1 MMPRIIGS
9 HPLAKDAN
17 GRLLSRIGTIFPYTR
32 TLITLPGI
40 HATQRLA
47 YLDTL
52 DQERIR
58 KGLVPLSDQERA
70 TEWVNAVDLI
80 MEDNTI
86 LIRPDPDNMALAFEA
101 DEILTQSSSTRQVRF
116 LFARNEKVHEAV
128 KRRGECW
135 RITPLPKSTDEMI
148 RMIGSSRIGIGG
160 RQIYY
165 YNNSTGTRFLTCHE
179 FSRLAEWPE
188 SERRQLLCEIQQH
201 SARTNRFG
209 NPEIAFFLADKS
221 FSKRDFAPYDFGEA
235 DADQLEAAYTT
246 LRERFFCSVPMGL
259 RQDDVNFAEWRNRM
273 FAKLIAER
281 DEIVAEETFL
291 GLSSEFFMQ
300 IEWLPGGRFEH
311 GEFILDPI
319 FGNRADGQ
327 PRDPLCDDKVL
338 GFIFNFIREYGDL
351 EYVNVGRVVESLSRG
366 RVARGRRDVFLA
378 EIKPCDDQQEIVKV
392 IRMQKYGV
400 AERLNDGK
408 DLLQA
413 MLETEEYTDYVL
425 DRRLACRQ
433 LGMNILPRLTA
444 GKIEE
449 TYAGKR
455 ADCRGRTIWSPYFE
469 RDYIRGVAT
478 DKVPNHR
485 YKNDAF
491 AQRLARLLGL
501 AAAPNL
507 IVGRRDLDGPVV
519 FDDGDE
525 VIIEDDTGLPAEIL
539 VVDQLGTF
547 TDYTSELTS
556 FAADYAKAVRRR
568 QSLVSRPAEFAA
580 TYLQAFSEH
589 FSQIQQDYRTRQR
602 AFDNLFAHRPWNEAG
617 SFAYRWNRILKRLDA
632 TDPQALTELIR
643 QQIEAH

>member
-52 DQERIR
+52 DEERIR
-58 KGLVPLSDQERA
+58 KGQLPLSEQERA
-70 TEWVNAVDLI
+70 AEWANAVDLI

-86 LIRPDPDNMALAFEA
+86 LIRPDPDNMALAFQA
-101 DEILTQSSSTRQVRF
+101 DEILTQFSSTRQVRF
-116 LFARNEKVHEAV
+116 LYARNEKVHEAV

-148 RMIGSSRIGIGG
+148 RMICSSRIGIGG

-188 SERRQLLCEIQQH
+188 SERRQMLYEIQQH

-209 NPEIAFFLADKS
+209 NPEVAFFLADKS
-221 FSKRDFAPYDFGEA
+221 FSKRDFAACDFL
-235 DADQLEAAYTT
+235 DADKAQLEAAYAV
-246 LRERFFCSVPMGL
+246 LREKFFCSVPMGL
-259 RQDDVNFAEWRNRM
+259 RQDDVSFVEWRNRM
-273 FAKLIAER
+273 FVKLIAER
-281 DEIVAEETFL
+281 DEMVPEETFL

-300 IEWLPGGRFEH
+300 IEWLPGGRCEH

-319 FGNRADGQ
+319 FGNRSDRQ

-351 EYVNVGRVVESLSRG
+351 EYVNVGRVVESLSRS
-366 RVARGRRDVFLA
+366 RILRGRRDVFLA
-378 EIKPCDDQQEIVKV
+378 EIKPCDSQQEIVKV

-400 AERLNDGK
+400 AERLNEGK

-413 MLETEEYTDYVL
+413 MLDTEEYTDYVL

-433 LGMNILPRLTA
+433 LGMNILPRLVA
-444 GKIEE
+444 GKLEE
-449 TYAGKR
+449 IYAGTC
-455 ADCRGRTIWSPYFE
+455 AECRGRTIWSPFFE

-491 AQRLARLLGL
+491 ALRLARLLGL
-501 AAAPNL
+501 AAAPNM
-507 IVGRRDLDGPVV
+507 IVGRRDLNGPVV

-525 VIIEDDTGLPAEIL
+525 VLIEDQTGLPTEIL
-539 VVDQLGTF
+539 VVDQMGTF
-547 TDYTSELTS
+547 TDYTSELAS
-556 FAADYAKAVRRR
+556 FAVDYARPVRKRL
-568 QSLVSRPAEFAA
+568 SLVSRPAEFAA
-580 TYLQAFSEH
+580 AYLQAFCAQ
-589 FSQIQQDYRTRQR
+589 FCKIQQDYRSRQR
-602 AFDNLFAHRPWNEAG
+602 AFDNLFAHRTWNEAG
-617 SFAYRWNRILKRLDA
+617 SLAYRWNRILKRLDE
-632 TDPQALTELIR
+632 TNPQALTELIR
-643 QQIEAH
+643 QQIDAP